1 MQDRSQEITLRGG
14 LIGRAKVSLVD
25 CSKRILLLLLLLPL
39 LGLGWS
45 IDGTLGEVI
54 LPILVL
60 VSAAL
65 LAGGL
70 LEVFLS
76 YTTDTSL
83 VDVVL
88 HSLLLV
94 LATLLGLVQL
104 GHSVVL
110 LSRIGGIDRGHVHGL
125 VRDLGELFL
134 LLLFLKLALFLFGAL
149 KSFLLS
155 SFQCRFLDL
164 LLQLFWALP
173 QVVDVHKQV

>member
-1 MQDRSQEITLRGG
+1 LHDRSQEVTLGGG

-25 CSKRILLLLLLLPL
+25 CSERILLLLLVLPL

-60 VSAAL
+60 SAAL

-70 LEVFLS
+70 LEVLRA
-76 YTTDTSL
+76 YTTNASL

-94 LATLLGLVQL
+94 LSVLLGLVEF

-110 LSRIGGIDRGHVHGL
+110 LGRI
-125 VRDLGELFL
+125 
-134 LLLFLKLALFLFGAL
+134 
-149 KSFLLS
+149 
-155 SFQCRFLDL
+155 
-164 LLQLFWALP
+164 
-173 QVVDVHKQV
+173 